1 MPGCWCCHG
10 DALTHDEH
18 LAAEAE
24 LVEFGLDWWHST
36 RPNHDGA
43 RVTWAATDVPLTS
56 VSAAPCIHT
65 LEYTSGTPESGAPAL
80 VMIHGFGFGAALYYA
95 AAPPLATEWP
105 GRVFSIDQLGCA
117 LDLTGCECGRRG
129 PTRVAIAAL

>member
-24 LVEFGLDWWHST
+24 LVEFGLNWWHST

-65 LEYTSGTPESGAPAL
+65 LEYTSGPPESGAPAL

-95 AAPPLATEWP
+95 AAPWKTRRNGQA
-105 GRVFSIDQLGCA
+105 GCFPS
-117 LDLTGCECGRRG
+117 TN
-129 PTRVAIAAL
+129 